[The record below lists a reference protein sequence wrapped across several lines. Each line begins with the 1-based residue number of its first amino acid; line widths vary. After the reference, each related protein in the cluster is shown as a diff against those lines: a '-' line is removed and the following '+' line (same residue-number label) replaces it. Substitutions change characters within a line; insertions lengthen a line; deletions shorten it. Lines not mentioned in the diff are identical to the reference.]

1 MKIECP
7 HCHTDNEIEY
17 AENISCKECE
27 KNFKGYKFSKRKLVS
42 ASAALIVGVVGG
54 YKANDALDE
63 VRYPLKVEYA
73 IVDTCI
79 NSSKSA
85 VSTSWYINKRKACLC
100 ALERTTKDIS
110 YSDYKSS
117 QQSFLNSFRKNAKN
131 CS

>member
-27 KNFKGYKFSKRKLVS
+27 KSFKGYKFSKRKLVS
-42 ASAALIVGVVGG
+42 ASAALVVGVVGG
-54 YKANDALDE
+54 YKVNDALDE
-63 VRYPLKVEYA
+63 VRYPLEIEYA

-79 NSSKSA
+79 NSSKNALS
-85 VSTSWYINKRKACLC
+85 VSWYKNKREACLC
-100 ALERTTKDIS
+100 ALEKTTKDIS

-117 QQSFLNSFRKNAKN
+117 QQSFLSSFRKNAKS